1 MKNRTELL
9 KTYVPIA
16 IFGFLCLT
24 SVGLTNVVGLRL
36 TILFSI
42 LYLFIEN
49 KRNKGKME
57 DIGFVPKNIL
67 ADIKKYW
74 WLILMPVVLGIVS
87 ISLFKFVLPGV
98 YLYVS
103 DTKPILSFGKLF
115 LQIPQLLIL
124 AFAEEIA
131 FRGFF
136 QTKLCN
142 ITKPIWAIIITSLF
156 FAIVNFSAVPISSLI
171 YVTFF
176 IFIDNIIYGVIY
188 QRTKNIYSC
197 TISHFLANVI
207 ETFIFYFILL
217 LS

>member
-1 MKNRTELL
+1 MKNRNELL
-9 KTYVPIA
+9 ETYIPIA

-24 SVGLTNVVGLRL
+24 RVVFTNVVGLSL
-36 TILFSI
+36 TFLFSI

-49 KRNKGKME
+49 KRNKGQME
-57 DIGFVPKNIL
+57 DIGFIPKNIL
-67 ADIKKYW
+67 PDIKKYW
-74 WLILMPVVLGIVS
+74 WLILIPVVSGIVS
-87 ISLFKFVLPGV
+87 ISLFKFVLPEV
-98 YLYVS
+98 YLYAS
-103 DTKPILSFGKLF
+103 DTKPMLSFGKLL

-156 FAIVNFSAVPISSLI
+156 FAIGNFSAVSISGII
-171 YVTFF
+171 YISFF

-188 QRTKNIYSC
+188 QKTKNIYSC

-207 ETFIFYFILL
+207 EIFILFFYL
-217 LS
+217 FD

>member
-24 SVGLTNVVGLRL
+24 SVVMTNVVGLRF

-57 DIGFVPKNIL
+57 DIGFIPKNIL
-67 ADIKKYW
+67 FDIREYW
-74 WLILMPVVLGIVS
+74 WLILIPVVLSIVS
-87 ISLFKFVLPGV
+87 VSLFKFVLPGV
-98 YLYVS
+98 YTYVS
-103 DTKPILSFGKLF
+103 DTKILSFGKLF

-156 FAIVNFSAVPISSLI
+156 FAIVNFSAGPISSLI

-176 IFIDNIIYGVIY
+176 IFINNIIYGVIY

-207 ETFIFYFILL
+207 EIFIFYFILL

>member
-1 MKNRTELL
+1 M
-9 KTYVPIA
+9 I
-16 IFGFLCLT
+16 
-24 SVGLTNVVGLRL
+24 
-36 TILFSI
+36 
-42 LYLFIEN
+42 
-49 KRNKGKME
+49 
-57 DIGFVPKNIL
+57 
-67 ADIKKYW
+67 
-74 WLILMPVVLGIVS
+74 PVVLSIVLV
-87 ISLFKFVLPGV
+87 SLFKFVLPGV
-98 YLYVS
+98 YTYVS
-103 DTKPILSFGKLF
+103 DTKMLSFGKLF

-176 IFIDNIIYGVIY
+176 IFIDNIGYGVIY

-197 TISHFLANVI
+197 TISHFLAFN
-207 ETFIFYFILL
+207 ILEKSCPL
-217 LS
+217 

>member
-1 MKNRTELL
+1 MINRNELL
-9 KTYVPIA
+9 KTYIPIA
-16 IFGFLCLT
+16 IFGFLCLI
-24 SVGLTNVVGLRL
+24 SVGLTNVTYVDGLSL
-36 TILFSI
+36 TVLFSI

-57 DIGFVPKNIL
+57 DIGFIPKNVL
-67 ADIKKYW
+67 SDIKKYW
-74 WLILMPVVLGIVS
+74 WLILIPVVSCIVS
-87 ISLFKFVLPGV
+87 ISLSKFVLPEF
-98 YLYVS
+98 YLYVLDKRS
-103 DTKPILSFGKLF
+103 MLSFDKSF
-115 LQIPQLLIL
+115 LQIPNLLIL

-156 FAIVNFSAVPISSLI
+156 FAIGNFSAGSTSVLI
-171 YVTFF
+171 YILFF

-188 QRTKNIYSC
+188 QKTKNIYSC

-207 ETFIFYFILL
+207 GTFILL
-217 LS
+217 LI

>member
-1 MKNRTELL
+1 MKNRNELL
-9 KTYVPIA
+9 KTYIPIA

-24 SVGLTNVVGLRL
+24 SVGLTNVVGLSL

-42 LYLFIEN
+42 LYLVIEN
-49 KRNKGKME
+49 KSKME
-57 DIGFVPKNIL
+57 DIRFIPKNIL

-74 WLILMPVVLGIVS
+74 WLILIPVVSSIVS
-87 ISLFKFVLPGV
+87 ISLFKFVLPEV
-98 YLYVS
+98 YSYLYAS
-103 DTKPILSFGKLF
+103 DTKPMLSFGKLF

-171 YVTFF
+171 YISFF

-188 QRTKNIYSC
+188 QRTKNIYLC
-197 TISHFLANVI
+197 TISHFLANII
-207 ETFIFYFILL
+207 ETFILFFYLFY
-217 LS
+217 